1 MHLLRF
7 TQFLFIGLTTCL
19 FVLCAYLLH
28 GVLIAVVLM
37 GSVVFILIRFKVTL
51 RVLHDIILGILFLTL
66 LVVFLL
72 TGLAF
77 SVLILVHELLVFLNH
92 SLQVLKNHLSCKE
105 ATYQGLHFDD

>member
-7 TQFLFIGLTTCL
+7 TQFFFICIATRL
-19 FVLCAYLLH
+19 FVLGADLLH

-37 GSVVFILIRFKVTL
+37 SSVVFILIRFKVTL
-51 RVLHDIILGILFLTL
+51 RVLHDLILGIFLFTL

-77 SVLILVHELLVFLNH
+77 SVLILIHELLVFLNH
-92 SLQVLKNHLSCKE
+92 ALQVLKNHLSC
-105 ATYQGLHFDD
+105 